1 MSPSRSHPL
10 QSQGTPAMLTRV
22 FGRGITDHAMP
33 FPIQRE
39 FLEDFEAGH
48 RANIRPLEN
57 PDKPCNNTAQNHAD
71 PGSER
76 RVFAARAAWTTEK
89 AKNAYPDFLGALKAG
104 NMQSSRGSIA
114 KQGCVADPTL
124 VLLLPVLSGLALYA
138 RATLYNY
145 VTRDGRFTARGE
157 AAAAWLKG
165 LRTTIEAIASA
176 MQAPQWPK
184 RGGNL
189 CVRSRSIRWASLTC
203 LATSS
208 ENEAPIVRNGIV
220 AENRFRIH

>member
-1 MSPSRSHPL
+1 MGLVSMSPSRSHPL
-10 QSQGTPAMLTRV
+10 PSQGTPAMLTRV

-76 RVFAARAAWTTEK
+76 RVFAARVRARRGLQRKRRTLTRIS
-89 AKNAYPDFLGALKAG
+89 LGALKAG

-114 KQGCVADPTL
+114 KQGRVADPTL
-124 VLLLPVLSGLALYA
+124 VLLLPVLSSLALYA

-145 VTRDGRFTARGE
+145 VTRDGRFTGA
-157 AAAAWLKG
+157 
-165 LRTTIEAIASA
+165 
-176 MQAPQWPK
+176 K
-184 RGGNL
+184 RLLHG
-189 CVRSRSIRWASLTC
+189 
-203 LATSS
+203 
-208 ENEAPIVRNGIV
+208 
-220 AENRFRIH
+220 